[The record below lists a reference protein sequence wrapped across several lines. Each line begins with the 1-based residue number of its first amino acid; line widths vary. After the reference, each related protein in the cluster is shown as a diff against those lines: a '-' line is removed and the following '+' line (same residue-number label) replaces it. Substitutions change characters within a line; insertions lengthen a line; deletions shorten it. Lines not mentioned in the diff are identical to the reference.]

1 MNPRARRWRYPVR
14 MLNRPEFPMTSR
26 TPKDYWFPAKRYG
39 WGWGVPTRWEGWA
52 VMLGYF
58 ALLGVAVW
66 RIRPDRAPFT
76 FFLAVVGLSAVLVAI
91 CWLKGEPP
99 KWRWGKE

>member
-1 MNPRARRWRYPVR
+1 
-14 MLNRPEFPMTSR
+14 
-26 TPKDYWFPAKRYG
+26 
-39 WGWGVPTRWEGWA
+39 
-52 VMLGYF
+52 MLGYF
-58 ALLGVAVW
+58 ALLGAAVW

-76 FFLAVVGLSAVLVAI
+76 FFLATVGLSAVLVAI